1 MLFGTIVHW
10 LAQHEVLLQQ
20 IAATIIG
27 SRSSDVML
35 LTKDLT
41 LAEKRIAVLDLLRHR
56 EIPRDQF
63 DAVLD
68 YLKIPETF
76 RLLSRDI
83 EHSAWIAGDPPS
95 SIQPNW
101 ILRPKPAIKPVH
113 GGLDGRTDH
122 FLEDYD
128 DQVQY
133 TVDQL
138 AETAETLRHNY
149 QQFFTYCRS
158 VGLVAE
164 IDQKS

>member
-1 MLFGTIVHW
+1 
-10 LAQHEVLLQQ
+10 
-20 IAATIIG
+20 
-27 SRSSDVML
+27 ML

-56 EIPRDQF
+56 EIPRDRF
-63 DAVLD
+63 DAVHD
-68 YLKIPETF
+68 YLTISETF
-76 RLLSRDI
+76 RLLSSDI
-83 EHSAWIAGDPPS
+83 GNSAWIAGKSPS

-101 ILRPKPAIKPVH
+101 ILQRKPAIKPVH

-133 TVDQL
+133 IIDQL
-138 AETAETLRHNY
+138 AETAETLRN

-164 IDQKS
+164 IDKKS